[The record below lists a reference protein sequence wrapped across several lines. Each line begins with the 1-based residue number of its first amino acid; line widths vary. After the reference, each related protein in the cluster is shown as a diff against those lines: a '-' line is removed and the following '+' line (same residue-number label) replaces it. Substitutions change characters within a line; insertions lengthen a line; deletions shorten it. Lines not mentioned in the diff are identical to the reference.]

1 MSVDVESI
9 SVEDEDAMQGRDLFL
24 ENYEDNPD
32 ILRRTQ
38 EIYLNVVGQM
48 MPFLESFEQ
57 VNEKHGDETVDLTNV
72 PCERVF

>member
-1 MSVDVESI
+1 
-9 SVEDEDAMQGRDLFL
+9 MQGRDLFL

-38 EIYLNVVGQM
+38 ETYLHIVGQM

-57 VNEKHGDETVDLTNV
+57 VNEERGDETVNPTNV
-72 PCERVF
+72 PCESL